1 MSPSARPPTT
11 IQRVR
16 SEDLTTDERL
26 GELYVQAVQY
36 GYWPNS
42 PHAALEFVALA
53 EKALEDDTCG
63 TPAALF
69 YSLIKNKD
77 GSMVTQAAETRAM
90 RRFPSN
96 VRQGLVDAAAAISMP
111 LAMPPVDEVQDALV
125 PQDVGYMHAV
135 LMQCFLPHR
144 PTHARRYET
153 SHGNASLVVHAGEL
167 ANPNVRRGWIECQ
180 IPAGAKPRLILP
192 YIIGEAIRNASPEI
206 NLGRSLRQFMTSLNV
221 PIAGT
226 NAKALTAQIE
236 NIAAA
241 HIVIGEWTV
250 GAVHTRGGRFAKE
263 LSFWLERNPD
273 QRTLWTPTMTLS
285 DEFFN
290 TIQHHRVPIDTGHLA
305 QLARSPRRMDLYA
318 WLSYRTARI
327 PARRREPISLRALHA
342 IFAPDIS
349 RYADF
354 TARLRRDLKAIYT
367 VYPFFKVELAS
378 DILWLER
385 SPPPVPFTTQ
395 IPSRQLPPATP
406 TAKVCESVTGPPQK
420 RVKVSPKCVKVS
432 REDGPDHA

>member
-1 MSPSARPPTT
+1 MSTPTDPPTT
-11 IQRVR
+11 IQNIR

-26 GELYVQAVQY
+26 GELYVQAVQH

-42 PHAALEFVALA
+42 PLTALEFVALA
-53 EKALEDDTCG
+53 EKALQDDTRG
-63 TPAALF
+63 TPGALF

-77 GSMVTQAAETRAM
+77 GSMVTQAAEARAM
-90 RRFPSN
+90 KRFPSH
-96 VRQGLVDAAAAISMP
+96 VRQELVDTAAARSVLP
-111 LAMPPVDEVQDALV
+111 STPVDEVQDALV
-125 PQDVGYMHAV
+125 PQDVGYMHAA

-144 PTHARRYET
+144 PTDARRYET

-167 ANPNVRRGWIECQ
+167 ANPNIRRGWIECR
-180 IPAGAKPRLILP
+180 IPSGAKPRLILP
-192 YIIGEAIRNASPEI
+192 YIIREAIRNASPEI
-206 NLGRSLRQFMTSLNV
+206 DLGSSLRKFMASLNV
-221 PIAGT
+221 PVAGT
-226 NAKALTAQIE
+226 NAKALTVQIE

-241 HIVIGEWTV
+241 HIVIGEWTDD
-250 GAVHTRGGRFAKE
+250 AVHTRGGRFAKE

-285 DEFFN
+285 DEFFD
-290 TIQHHRVPIDTGHLA
+290 TIQHHRVPIDTVHLA
-305 QLARSPRRMDLYA
+305 RLARSPRRMDLYA

-342 IFAPDIS
+342 IFAPDIT

-354 TARLRRDLKAIYT
+354 TAKLRRDLKAIHT
-367 VYPFFKVELAS
+367 VYPLFKVDLAG

-395 IPSRQLPPATP
+395 IPSRQLPPAKP
-406 TAKVCESVTGPPQK
+406 EPPGNTH
-420 RVKVSPKCVKVS
+420 R
-432 REDGPDHA
+432 

>member
-1 MSPSARPPTT
+1 MSTPARRPTS
-11 IQRVR
+11 IQHIR

-26 GELYVQAVQY
+26 GELYVQAVQR

-42 PHAALEFVALA
+42 SQAALEFVALA
-53 EKALEDDTCG
+53 EKALQDDTRG

-77 GSMVTQAAETRAM
+77 GSMVTQTAETRAM
-90 RRFPSN
+90 QRFPSH
-96 VRQGLVDAAAAISMP
+96 VRQELVDTAAISKP
-111 LAMPPVDEVQDALV
+111 PDTTPVDEVQDALV
-125 PQDVGYMHAV
+125 PQDQEVGYMHAA

-144 PTHARRYET
+144 PTDTRRHET

-167 ANPNVRRGWIECQ
+167 ANPRIRRGWIECQ
-180 IPAGAKPRLILP
+180 IPAGPKPRLILP
-192 YIIGEAIRNASPEI
+192 YIIGEAIRNGHPEI
-206 NLGRSLRQFMTSLNV
+206 DLGHSLRKFMTSLNV
-221 PIAGT
+221 PIAGS
-226 NAKALTAQIE
+226 NAKALTTQIQ

-241 HIVIGEWTV
+241 HIVIGEWTAE
-250 GAVHTRGGRFAKE
+250 AVHTRGGRFAKE

-273 QRTLWTPTMTLS
+273 QRMLWTPTMTLS

-318 WLSYRTARI
+318 WLSYRTPRI
-327 PARRREPISLRALHA
+327 PQGKRKPISLRGLQA

-354 TARLRRDLKAIYT
+354 KARLQRDLKAVHT
-367 VYPFFKVELAS
+367 VYPLFKVELVG
-378 DILWLER
+378 DVLWLKR
-385 SPPPVPFTTQ
+385 SPPPVAFATQ
-395 IPSRQLPPATP
+395 IRSRQLPQATP
-406 TAKVCESVTGPPQK
+406 ERRGNAHRQSV
-420 RVKVSPKCVKVS
+420 
-432 REDGPDHA
+432 

>member
-1 MSPSARPPTT
+1 MNTPGRPPTT
-11 IQRVR
+11 IQHIR

-26 GELYVQAVQY
+26 GELYVQAVQH
-36 GYWPNS
+36 GYWANS
-42 PHAALEFVALA
+42 AQAMLEFAALA
-53 EKALEDDTCG
+53 EKALLDDTHG

-77 GSMVTQAAETRAM
+77 GSMVPQAAETRAM
-90 RRFPSN
+90 QRFPSH
-96 VRQGLVDAAAAISMP
+96 VRQELVDAAAAISMP
-111 LAMPPVDEVQDALV
+111 SATPPVDEVQDALG
-125 PQDVGYMHAV
+125 PRDVGYMHAV

-144 PTHARRYET
+144 PTRARRYET

-167 ANPNVRRGWIECQ
+167 ANRNIRHGWIECQ

-192 YIIGEAIRNASPEI
+192 YIIREAIRNASPEI
-206 NLGRSLRQFMTSLNV
+206 DLGRSLRKFMASLNV

-236 NIAAA
+236 NIAAS
-241 HIVIGEWTV
+241 HIVIGEWTND
-250 GAVHTRGGRFAKE
+250 AVHTRGGRFAKE

-327 PARRREPISLRALHA
+327 PRRRREPISLRALHT
-342 IFAPDIS
+342 IFAPDIA

-367 VYPFFKVELAS
+367 VYPLFRVELTG
-378 DILWLER
+378 DLLWLER
-385 SPPPVPFTTQ
+385 SPPPIPFTAQ
-395 IPSRQLPPATP
+395 IPSRQLPRATP
-406 TAKVCESVTGPPQK
+406 EPTGNTH
-420 RVKVSPKCVKVS
+420 R
-432 REDGPDHA
+432 

>member
-125 PQDVGYMHAV
+125 PQDVGYMHAI

-406 TAKVCESVTGPPQK
+406 TAKVCESVTEVCESVTRRRSG
-420 RVKVSPKCVKVS
+420 S
-432 REDGPDHA
+432 RIAY

>member
-1 MSPSARPPTT
+1 MSRPARPPAS
-11 IQRVR
+11 IQHIR
-16 SEDLTTDERL
+16 SEDLTTDQRL
-26 GELYVQAVQY
+26 GELYVQAVQH

-42 PHAALEFVALA
+42 SHAALQFVALA
-53 EKALEDDTCG
+53 EKALKDDTRG

-90 RRFPSN
+90 QRFPSH
-96 VRQGLVDAAAAISMP
+96 VRQELVDTAAAISMAP
-111 LAMPPVDEVQDALV
+111 DTTPVDEVQDALA
-125 PQDVGYMHAV
+125 PQEVGYMHAV

-144 PTHARRYET
+144 PTDARRHET

-167 ANPNVRRGWIECQ
+167 ANPRIRRGWIECQ
-180 IPAGAKPRLILP
+180 IPAGVKPRLILP
-192 YIIGEAIRNASPEI
+192 YIIGEAIRNGHPEI
-206 NLGRSLRQFMTSLNV
+206 DLGQSLRKFMANLKV

-226 NAKALTAQIE
+226 NAKALTTQIQ

-241 HIVIGEWTV
+241 HIVIGEWT
-250 GAVHTRGGRFAKE
+250 ADSVHTRGGRFAKE

-273 QRTLWTPTMTLS
+273 QRMLWTPTMTLS

-318 WLSYRTARI
+318 WLSYRTGRI
-327 PARRREPISLRALHA
+327 PHGRRKPISLRALQA
-342 IFAPDIS
+342 IFGPDIS

-354 TARLRRDLKAIYT
+354 KARLRRDLKAIHT
-367 VYPFFKVELAS
+367 VYARFKVELAG
-378 DILWLER
+378 DVLWLER
-385 SPPPVPFTTQ
+385 SPPPIPFATQ
-395 IPSRQLPPATP
+395 IPSRQLRQATLAAAGN
-406 TAKVCESVTGPPQK
+406 THRQDV
-420 RVKVSPKCVKVS
+420 
-432 REDGPDHA
+432 